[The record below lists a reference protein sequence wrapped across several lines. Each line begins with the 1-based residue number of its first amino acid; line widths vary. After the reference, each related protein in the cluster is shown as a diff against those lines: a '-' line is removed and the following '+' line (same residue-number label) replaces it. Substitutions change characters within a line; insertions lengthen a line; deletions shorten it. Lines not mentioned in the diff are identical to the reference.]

1 MTTNPQGYLSG
12 LNEEQQQAVLAPLD
26 RNILIVAGAG
36 TGKTTALSR
45 RVAHLLAKGVQPSR
59 IVCCTFTNK
68 ATSEMR
74 ERIATLV
81 SEDASSRVRVG
92 TLHSIASRIVG
103 THHRA
108 LGIEKRPL
116 PLDEDASVKLIV
128 RAWQT
133 RQGSLSVALA
143 NDAAALSSAQE
154 SGSSVSAALRSLSR
168 AGHAA
173 IGNAQT
179 LEACIDALD
188 GAVRDA
194 KAREK
199 TYAVAALGVIERLQ
213 LQGLWP
219 PEKVLAMGEAG
230 AEAVRRS
237 LISEKEHSLFIVPY
251 GPSSGDPSG
260 GVCAPYDCWSDLRDF
275 MAIYSRYMEIKT
287 QKCVMDFGDMVVM
300 ATRILRENG
309 QVLQGYQA
317 NYDYLMVDECQDLNS
332 EQYAFIRVL
341 SGDGKAMR
349 VLMVGDQD
357 QSIYA
362 FRGANC
368 MLMGDPF
375 IKTFNALVVMLT
387 RNYRSVANVVE
398 VGNAAIALNVNRI
411 PKTLVANNTASG
423 TVHPKECADEPGMV
437 AWVRGQIQRLLGAGY
452 GASEIAIIS
461 RRNDDLNAV
470 SRDLTIAGIPS
481 RVIGSAHMFES
492 PAVREALNWA
502 VFCLRNDRD
511 DLIGPCLSAP
521 SVGLGEASIARLESE
536 ALSNGISV
544 LECLQAAGRPFRKA
558 EALALARYRG
568 LMQAFGSGRVDTLM
582 DAIVNGS
589 FGAPSMRQ
597 WNENL
602 KSRGARSVRF
612 LDDLVLV
619 AKEVQSRIDA
629 QGSDLDDDGN
639 PIHPVEELL
648 LFVRLQ
654 AGEIGI
660 ADGGLVVGDEAV
672 DVDAVQLMTIHKVKG
687 LEFDVVFYLNADNTE
702 RLDSTILRYYGEFA
716 ETNGLSDVV
725 VGDIEESRRIAYVAM
740 TRARKI
746 LVFTRAAFRVI
757 NGNGIHTDWSEAV
770 HTVLPML
777 ARKNA

>member
-1 MTTNPQGYLSG
+1 MSTDYLSG
-12 LNEEQQQAVLAPLD
+12 LNEEQRQAVLMPID

-74 ERIATLV
+74 ERIAGLA
-81 SEDASSRVRVG
+81 SEEVSSRVRVG

-133 RQGSLSVALA
+133 RSGSLSTALA
-143 NDAAALSSAQE
+143 ADAAVLASAQE
-154 SGSSVSAALRSLSR
+154 AGMAVGSALRQISQ
-168 AGHAA
+168 AGHAV
-173 IGNAQT
+173 IGGHAVT
-179 LEACIDALD
+179 LEACIESLEGAL
-188 GAVRDA
+188 RDA
-194 KAREK
+194 RAKEK

-219 PEKVLAMGEAG
+219 PEKVLAMGDAG

-237 LISEKEHSLFIVPY
+237 MISEKENSLFIVPVAH
-251 GPSSGDPSG
+251 GMDGF
-260 GVCAPYDCWSDLRDF
+260 ADLADF
-275 MAIYSRYMEIKT
+275 MAIYQRYLEIKT

-300 ATRILRENG
+300 ATRILRENP
-309 QVLQGYQA
+309 QVLGGYQS

-341 SGDGKAMR
+341 SGDGKAIR

-357 QSIYA
+357 QSVYA

-375 IKTFNALVVMLT
+375 IKTFNAEVVMLT
-387 RNYRSVANVVE
+387 RNYRSVSNIVE
-398 VGNAAIALNVNRI
+398 AGNAAIALNRNRI
-411 PKTLVANNTASG
+411 PKTLVANNPSSG
-423 TVHPKECADEPGMV
+423 TVHPYECPDEAAM
-437 AWVRGQIQRLLGAGY
+437 ATWARGQIQRMLAADFK
-452 GASEIAIIS
+452 ASEIAIIS
-461 RRNDDLNAV
+461 RRNDDLGPL
-470 SRDLTIAGIPS
+470 SRELTIAGIPNKT
-481 RVIGSAHMFES
+481 IGSAHMFES

-502 VFCLRNDRD
+502 IFCLRNDRD
-511 DLIGPCLSAP
+511 DLLGPCLAAP

-536 ALSNGISV
+536 ALSNGQSV
-544 LECLQAAGRPFRKA
+544 LDYLQTLRHRPVRKA
-558 EALALARYRG
+558 EAMALARYRG
-568 LMQAFGSGRVDTLM
+568 LMEAFGSGRVDVLM

-589 FGAPSMRQ
+589 FGGAHSMRQ
-597 WNENL
+597 WNDNL

-619 AKEVQSRIDA
+619 AREVQSRIDE

-639 PIHPVEELL
+639 AIHPVEELL

-660 ADGGLVVGDEAV
+660 ADGGLVVGDDEAGQ
-672 DVDAVQLMTIHKVKG
+672 VDAVQLMTIHKAKG
-687 LEFDVVFYLNADNTE
+687 LEFDVVFYINADNTE
-702 RLDSTILRYYGEFA
+702 RLDNVVLRYYGEFA
-716 ETNGLSDVV
+716 EPNGLSDVV
-725 VGDIEESRRIAYVAM
+725 VGDVEESRRIAYVAM
-740 TRARKI
+740 TRARRV
-746 LVFTRAAFRVI
+746 LVFARAAYRMF
-757 NGNGIHTDWSEAV
+757 NGTSIYTQWSEAV
-770 HTVLPML
+770 QTVLPRIGNR
-777 ARKNA
+777 AKPSAVA